1 MIARLLAFPFLVLA
15 YGACTAPV
23 GSNLEVPSNATSTCE
38 THCRSIGLEL
48 SAVAI
53 MANNVGCVCQRVCQR
68 ALAPQLT
75 SDGRESVTAGM
86 ATIMLQQEE
95 QERSRQAQSNQQK

>member
-1 MIARLLAFPFLVLA
+1 MIARLLALPFLVLL

-23 GSNLEVPSNATSTCE
+23 GSNLNVPSNAASTCE

-53 MANNVGCVCQRVCQR
+53 MASNVGCICQRPKAVQAASR
-68 ALAPQLT
+68 GEEGI
-75 SDGRESVTAGM
+75 SAGM
-86 ATIMLQQEE
+86 ATIMLQE
-95 QERSRQAQSNQQK
+95 QEQSRRAQQAQQKK

>member
-1 MIARLLAFPFLVLA
+1 MIARFLAFPFLVLA

-53 MANNVGCVCQRVCQR
+53 MANNVGCVCQRAR
-68 ALAPQLT
+68 SPQLT
-75 SDGRESVTAGM
+75 SDGGESVTAGM

-95 QERSRQAQSNQQK
+95 QERSRQAQSNQQKK